1 MFEQQREIEPQFKL
15 IQLKRETFLRLREHN
30 RYYNHDDDD
39 NTISFEDIIVILID
53 FYENNSW

>member
-39 NTISFEDIIVILID
+39 NTISFDDIIVILID
-53 FYENNSW
+53 FYENNS